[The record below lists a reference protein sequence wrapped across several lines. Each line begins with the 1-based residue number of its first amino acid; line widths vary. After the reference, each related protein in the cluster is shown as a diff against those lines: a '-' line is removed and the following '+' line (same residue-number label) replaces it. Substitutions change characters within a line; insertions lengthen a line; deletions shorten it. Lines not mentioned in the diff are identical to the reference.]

1 MLAMS
6 RRRGLAAAS
15 GLSLLMAIGGCRSEA
30 PPQAPAAPGP
40 TAPPTRAPTQGPTQA
55 PTQGPTGAPTGGATP
70 GACATD
76 AKAVSLPPA
85 YPSRAALPGGYPV
98 TKVETRSGDRIV
110 ITAVSPKAFPATLA
124 DMQRTFSTNGWTLS
138 EGEVEKDDAESN
150 FEGNGFRGR
159 WAIRAIEQCPGNTSV
174 SVVVGPAGATST
186 R

>member
-1 MLAMS
+1 VLAIS
-6 RRRGLAAAS
+6 WRRGLAAAS

-30 PPQAPAAPGP
+30 QPQAPAAPGP
-40 TAPPTRAPTQGPTQA
+40 TAPPTQGPTAPPTQGPTQA
-55 PTQGPTGAPTGGATP
+55 PTGAATGGATP

-110 ITAVSPKAFPATLA
+110 ITAVSPKTFPATLA

-150 FEGNGFRGR
+150 LEGNGFRGR

-186 R
+186 G